1 MMKFLNIKLIIYAFV
16 IWLIYDMFI
25 RRKNPTDDYQDY
37 VQVGGKPSYADYR
50 YAEFC
55 DQLQSAMWGEQWTY
69 ADVKPTIMKMNNSA
83 DVQKLKQTWG
93 QRDYTGSW
101 LGATGGLIFPAMTLT
116 GWFDQEGV
124 LGEVNKLLKS
134 KGIKELF

>member
-1 MMKFLNIKLIIYAFV
+1 MFV
-16 IWLIYDMFI
+16 
-25 RRKNPTDDYQDY
+25 RKKNPTDDYQDY
-37 VQVGGKPSYADYR
+37 VQVGGKTSYPDYVF
-50 YAEFC
+50 AEMC

-69 ADVKPTIMKMNNSA
+69 ADVKPTINKLKSNA

-101 LGATGGLIFPAMTLT
+101 MGSVGGLIFPAMTLT

-124 LGEVNKLLKS
+124 LEDVNKLLKS